1 MSTHMC
7 LYNIR
12 NLYTK
17 IQTTKHGFAELI
29 SGQSFV
35 WQLQTWLMK
44 ETKCNLE
51 AQLGILDMLDMLFS
65 KHNQNQLF
73 NEWYL
78 VKSRNIWV
86 YSKEQ
91 GSVREQ
97 IYLMYLLIQKLPTW
111 SIFHAVCTIYN
122 NLSLSLSLLS
132 LLSLSSLSLSLL
144 PLSVC
149 VCACIYGL
157 HKICF

>member
-1 MSTHMC
+1 MATMSTHMC

-44 ETKCNLE
+44 ETKCNLV
-51 AQLGILDMLDMLFS
+51 ILDMLDMLFS
-65 KHNQNQLF
+65 KHNQIQLH

-86 YSKEQ
+86 YSKDQ

-97 IYLMYLLIQKLPTW
+97 IYRMYLLIQKLPTW

-122 NLSLSLSLLS
+122 NLSLSLSH
-132 LLSLSSLSLSLL
+132 SLSLSLSPSL
-144 PLSVC
+144 CLC
-149 VCACIYGL
+149 VCMHIL
-157 HKICF
+157 SS